1 MTVSAASAT
10 ALTGAERERSGP
22 GWARARVD
30 PAGPLLALVAGV
42 VYALHG
48 FGHYLSRDLALYAYA
63 GQRVAD
69 GVAPYEGVVNRSGPL
84 SHLVPGV
91 GAFLGRLVGVD
102 DLLAMRAFFLVL
114 SMACVWLAYVMGRDL
129 LQSRAAGWTVAAALL
144 YVNGFTQYAT
154 GGPREKT
161 TLVLFLLAALIAV
174 ARRRPTLGRR
184 LRGPGDPHLAAGRSS
199 WAWRPGWSPCP
210 PSSRGGGSA
219 GSPRSRSAGWRP
231 WPRS

>member
-1 MTVSAASAT
+1 MPAAGVDGDGSPRPVAS
-10 ALTGAERERSGP
+10 ALTGPEPERSRP
-22 GWARARVD
+22 AWARARVD

-129 LQSRAAGWTVAAALL
+129 LHSRAAGWPSPPRCSTSTASPSTPPAA
-144 YVNGFTQYAT
+144 
-154 GGPREKT
+154 P
-161 TLVLFLLAALIAV
+161 
-174 ARRRPTLGRR
+174 ARRPRWC
-184 LRGPGDPHLAAGRSS
+184 SS
-199 WAWRPGWSPCP
+199 CSPP
-210 PSSRGGGSA
+210 
-219 GSPRSRSAGWRP
+219 
-231 WPRS
+231 